1 MFCDT
6 ASEPAPD
13 FSDEQTLPCEQCT
26 YTCNTDNKLKTH
38 VSEEHTAGKRLY
50 CELCDFVS
58 PDNATLGVH
67 LEEGHEKSVKITD
80 RNFSLFYCKLCT
92 FCTTKKYD
100 SDYSDERALHCEQCA
115 YTCNTNNEL
124 KTHVSEEHTAGNRLC
139 CELCDSA
146 SPDNATLGVHL
157 EEDHEKSVKSTVRNF
172 SRFYCELC
180 TFCTTEKCDL
190 EIHVGSQHDPMII
203 YLSTLSFVLLK
214 PNSI

>member
-80 RNFSLFYCKLCT
+80 RNFSLFYCQLCT
-92 FCTTKKYD
+92 FCTTKNMIPTILMNVHCIVN
-100 SDYSDERALHCEQCA
+100 SAL
-115 YTCNTNNEL
+115 
-124 KTHVSEEHTAGNRLC
+124 TH
-139 CELCDSA
+139 
-146 SPDNATLGVHL
+146 ATP
-157 EEDHEKSVKSTVRNF
+157 TMN
-172 SRFYCELC
+172 
-180 TFCTTEKCDL
+180 
-190 EIHVGSQHDPMII
+190 
-203 YLSTLSFVLLK
+203 
-214 PNSI
+214 